1 MYQVY
6 KITNIINNKN
16 YIGITTRGLENR
28 WKEHLSV
35 ANNQNSKD
43 YNALFKKAIRKYGKE
58 NFKIELLE
66 NCNSIENMKEKEK
79 FYIAKYN
86 SYAFSP
92 NGWGYNSTMGGDGV
106 FGYGKA
112 VVMIDPLTC
121 ELEEYFNTIAEA
133 ESFYGRGVLECCKN
147 YQNSHFKKIFLYYED
162 YKDKT
167 LKEIQDIIDSRLN
180 IISQLDLNGNFIKNW
195 YSSTEVKK
203 QLNYSQANISSCCIG
218 TRKQANGYQ
227 WCYRKNLKNYLGKTV
242 KTNHTTAK
250 KVNQY
255 DLKGNF
261 IKTWNSITEAANEL
275 KICGSKI
282 TCVCKGSRK
291 TTGGF
296 KWSYYEE

>member
-43 YNALFKKAIRKYGKE
+43 YNALFKKAIRKYGQE

-92 NGWGYNSTMGGDGV
+92 NGWGYNFTIGGDGV

-112 VVMIDPLTC
+112 VVMIELLNC
-121 ELEEYFNTIAEA
+121 EL
-133 ESFYGRGVLECCKN
+133 
-147 YQNSHFKKIFLYYED
+147 
-162 YKDKT
+162 
-167 LKEIQDIIDSRLN
+167 
-180 IISQLDLNGNFIKNW
+180 
-195 YSSTEVKK
+195 
-203 QLNYSQANISSCCIG
+203 
-218 TRKQANGYQ
+218 
-227 WCYRKNLKNYLGKTV
+227 
-242 KTNHTTAK
+242 
-250 KVNQY
+250 
-255 DLKGNF
+255 
-261 IKTWNSITEAANEL
+261 
-275 KICGSKI
+275 
-282 TCVCKGSRK
+282 
-291 TTGGF
+291 
-296 KWSYYEE
+296 